1 MSVAAVR
8 AFLAPFGLSDRIRT
22 FDVSSATVSLAAQAL
37 GVEEA
42 RIAKTLAFRKKDGS
56 TLLVCTAGDTKV
68 DNKCYKAEFG
78 MKARMLSGEEALLE
92 TGFAIGGVCPFVK
105 AEHIDIV
112 LDRSLERFDTIY
124 PAAGDS
130 ASAVILSCEELEKVT
145 GGRWA
150 TVCTV
155 LQ

>member
-1 MSVAAVR
+1 M
-8 AFLAPFGLSDRIRT
+8 APFGLSDRIRT
-22 FDVSSATVSLAAQAL
+22 FDVSSATVSLAAHAL

-42 RIAKTLAFRKKDGS
+42 RITKTLAFRKRDGS

-68 DNKCYKAEFG
+68 DNKGFKAEFG
-78 MKARMLSGEEALLE
+78 TKAKMLSGEEALLE

-105 AEHIDIV
+105 AEHIEIV
-112 LDRSLERFDTIY
+112 LDTSLTRFDTIY

-130 ASAVILSCEELEKVT
+130 ASAVALSCEELEMVT
-145 GGRWA
+145 GARWA

-155 LQ
+155 LP